1 MRLFFKIILFF
12 CFIYSFG
19 QGGFRTKFLT
29 NGGFQHA
36 SLDIFETTPGSYL
49 SLGFSVDTFVG
60 KYEQVLAICNLDA
73 KGVVKTIK
81 KYRHLAGQFL
91 MNPYDTES
99 FRIACKKN
107 NNIYFTRPVS
117 QNGLTKIS
125 SIIIKINFN
134 GDTIWHKQFNDSV
147 ADLISQKLISTSDGG
162 FLISGIKQGW
172 SNSWPIFILKTDSNG
187 NELWRKF
194 INKPSPN
201 WNNGKSIIE
210 DRITKNIIISGY
222 QSVGPNN
229 NSFEEMSSLTILDSL
244 GNLISM
250 HNYLGNTFT
259 DMIQTKDNMLVLSGS
274 ARTLDGH
281 TYYYSPFVMKID
293 PSNPSKYIW
302 YYYGNFSAVKESR
315 INSISELV
323 NGDILLAGSIDTTR
337 NYNCLARI
345 EKLNPINGRLKWQ
358 RLYQYSI
365 NDTITDY
372 RMPMSLNLTSDGGW
386 LVPYF
391 GFNLYKNNPLFFVK
405 YDSLG
410 CDSTEIYCK
419 TDVGLKEQ
427 LFTNSLIE
435 VYPNPAEN
443 FLNIKCNEIWKGQL
457 IVYDIYGRKMDKLE
471 LKSEGIELDV
481 SNYNSGIYFL
491 SLTENGK
498 LIATKKII
506 KK

>member
-1 MRLFFKIILFF
+1 M
-12 CFIYSFG
+12 
-19 QGGFRTKFLT
+19 
-29 NGGFQHA
+29 
-36 SLDIFETTPGSYL
+36 
-49 SLGFSVDTFVG
+49 
-60 KYEQVLAICNLDA
+60 
-73 KGVVKTIK
+73 
-81 KYRHLAGQFL
+81 
-91 MNPYDTES
+91 
-99 FRIACKKN
+99 
-107 NNIYFTRPVS
+107 
-117 QNGLTKIS
+117 
-125 SIIIKINFN
+125 
-134 GDTIWHKQFNDSV
+134 
-147 ADLISQKLISTSDGG
+147 
-162 FLISGIKQGW
+162 
-172 SNSWPIFILKTDSNG
+172 
-187 NELWRKF
+187 
-194 INKPSPN
+194 
-201 WNNGKSIIE
+201 
-210 DRITKNIIISGY
+210 
-222 QSVGPNN
+222 
-229 NSFEEMSSLTILDSL
+229 
-244 GNLISM
+244 
-250 HNYLGNTFT
+250 
-259 DMIQTKDNMLVLSGS
+259 
-274 ARTLDGH
+274 
-281 TYYYSPFVMKID
+281 
-293 PSNPSKYIW
+293 W
-302 YYYGNFSAVKESR
+302 YYYGNFPALRESW
-315 INSISELV
+315 INAISELP
-323 NGDILLAGSIDTTR
+323 NGDILIAGSIDTTK
-337 NYNCLARI
+337 NFNCLARI

-443 FLNIKCNEIWKGQL
+443 FLNIKCNEILKGQL